1 MKIKIPSFYGI
12 TRIDVNKK
20 RGAVHAYRVSIRKR
34 NVKTVKYFTDVAC
47 GGKRKALIE
56 AKKYRDK
63 IVKSIKPFTRGE
75 ISSSGKTKNKSGIV
89 GVTLVKKIDVR
100 EKNKYQYLY
109 WKAWW
114 SPKVGVR
121 KTAAFS
127 VNKYGYKKAFELA
140 KAAREKGL
148 KSMKDFDMSFIKL
161 SKRRSKDNIS

>member
-75 ISSSGKTKNKSGIV
+75 ISSSGKTKNFSEDFG
-89 GVTLVKKIDVR
+89 
-100 EKNKYQYLY
+100 
-109 WKAWW
+109 
-114 SPKVGVR
+114 R
-121 KTAAFS
+121 KFAMENGLRAAHWTAEA
-127 VNKYGYKKAFELA
+127 
-140 KAAREKGL
+140 
-148 KSMKDFDMSFIKL
+148 
-161 SKRRSKDNIS
+161 